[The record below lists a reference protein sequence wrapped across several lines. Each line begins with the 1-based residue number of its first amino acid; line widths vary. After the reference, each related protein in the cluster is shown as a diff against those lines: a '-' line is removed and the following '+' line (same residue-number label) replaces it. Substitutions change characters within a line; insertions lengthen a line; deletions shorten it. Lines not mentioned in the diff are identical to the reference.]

1 MLTLEFPLFVAAL
14 VLYAVG
20 GLVMTW
26 EFMAGRSSS
35 RVGTLVTMAGFAVHT
50 TALGLRC
57 AATGYAP
64 MTNLYESL
72 SFFAWGS
79 ALAVLLARWK
89 AGLASLGAF
98 AAPVYVILMGLA
110 WVFRPDRPAGLMPA
124 LQSWLLPAH
133 VMLAFLGEAWFVVGF
148 ATAVMYLVRV
158 RADERGLPSRL
169 PEASLLD
176 GLSYR
181 AISLGYPLF
190 TGGALILGMV
200 WAHRAW
206 GRYWG
211 WDPKEVWA
219 LVTFLVYSLYLHGR
233 FRWGW
238 KGRMSA
244 YLAVFGFAVTMF
256 TFLGVNLLLSG
267 LHSYATGG

>member
-1 MLTLEFPLFVAAL
+1 MP
-14 VLYAVG
+14 
-20 GLVMTW
+20 
-26 EFMAGRSSS
+26 
-35 RVGTLVTMAGFAVHT
+35 
-50 TALGLRC
+50 
-57 AATGYAP
+57 
-64 MTNLYESL
+64 NLYESL

-79 ALAVLLARWK
+79 SGAVLLARWK
-89 AGLASLGAF
+89 AGVSSLGAF
-98 AAPVYVILMGLA
+98 AAPVYVVLMALA
-110 WVFRPDRPAGLMPA
+110 WVFLPDRPAGLMPA

-133 VMLAFLGEAWFVVGF
+133 VMLSFLGEAWFVVGF
-148 ATAVMYLVRV
+148 ATALMYLVRV
-158 RADERGLPSRL
+158 RADEQGRPSRL
-169 PEASLLD
+169 PDASLLD
-176 GLSYR
+176 DLSYR

-233 FRWGW
+233 LRWGW
-238 KGRMSA
+238 KGRVSA
-244 YLAVFGFAVTMF
+244 YLAAFGFAVTMF